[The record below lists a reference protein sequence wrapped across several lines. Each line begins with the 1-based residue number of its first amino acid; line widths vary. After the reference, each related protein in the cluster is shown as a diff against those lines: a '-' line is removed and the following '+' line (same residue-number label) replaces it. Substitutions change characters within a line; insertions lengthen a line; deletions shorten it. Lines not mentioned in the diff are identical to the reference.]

1 MKPNV
6 KLLIAAAFLATACT
20 TGSKVTTG
28 GYSDDLYFTPGDAPL
43 LAPREVKQAKQP
55 EKKSTVAME
64 VEENEQGKIVNNYIV
79 PKSSRKDKN
88 AYYFD
93 DQPAYADTVM
103 EYKDNK
109 EQITINNY
117 FEGEEMNYSSR
128 IRSFYNPYF
137 YDPYWDPFWDPYYGS
152 AFSWGLGWRG
162 IYGGYFGGYYGGW
175 DPWYGY
181 GYGGY
186 GYGYGY
192 GGYGYGGY
200 GYGGYGYGWGGGYY
214 PGWGWT
220 SGSYYAGGGGWGN
233 GNYYTGKQNSTGKR
247 GESNAVR
254 YGANNT
260 RSGMMQGSGSYNGQ
274 VLGRNPNASSTRLP
288 SVNGTNGS
296 VQLTRPA
303 VSGGVGATG
312 TRQPSTREATVLQQ
326 GQGTNTM
333 QGTPRLNRGE
343 TISNLRRS
351 GTNNIQSRGAV
362 NQSNMSSRPVP
373 AGRDYTP
380 TYNRPR
386 MNTQPSYNNGS
397 TRQYN
402 SPQSINNTQGSRYA
416 RPQSSGGSYGGAV
429 RTQTQQS
436 GSYQRGAASSS
447 PTRST
452 PAPSSSSRSYSPG
465 YSGSNPGTRSYSTP
479 AYSGASSGGSSGGN
493 SGGSSGGGHTEG
505 GGGSGRTR

>member
-6 KLLIAAAFLATACT
+6 KLLIAVALLATACT
-20 TGSKVTTG
+20 TGSKVTNG
-28 GYSDDLYFTPGDAPL
+28 GYSDDLYFTPGDAQPS
-43 LAPREVKQAKQP
+43 APKAVKQVKKQP

-64 VEENEQGKIVNNYIV
+64 VEENEQGKVVNNYLV

-88 AYYFD
+88 AYYFN

-103 EYKDNK
+103 EYKDDK

-117 FEGEEMNYSSR
+117 YEGEEMDYSTR

-137 YDPYWDPFWDPYYGS
+137 YDPFWDPYWGGFYDPYFGS
-152 AFSWGLGWRG
+152 PFSWGLGW
-162 IYGGYFGGYYGGW
+162 GGMYGGYYGGYYGGFYN
-175 DPWYGY
+175 PWNPWFGY
-181 GYGGY
+181 GYGGF
-186 GYGYGY
+186 GY

-200 GYGGYGYGWGGGYY
+200 GFGS
-214 PGWGWT
+214 GWGWT
-220 SGSYYAGGGGWGN
+220 SGGYYASGVWSN
-233 GNYYTGKQNSTGKR
+233 GNYYIGKQNSTGR
-247 GESNAVR
+247 HGESNAVR
-254 YGANNT
+254 YGTNNT
-260 RSGMMQGSGSYNGQ
+260 RSGLMQGSGSYNGQ
-274 VLGRNPNASSTRLP
+274 VLGRNPNASSNRLP
-288 SVNGTNGS
+288 SANGTNGA
-296 VQLTRPA
+296 VQLTRSA

-312 TRQPSTREATVLQQ
+312 TRQLSTREATVLQQ

-351 GTNNIQSRGAV
+351 GTNNIQSSGAG
-362 NQSNMSSRPVP
+362 NQSNMSSRPVS

-402 SPQSINNTQGSRYA
+402 TPQSNSNTQGTRYA
-416 RPQSSGGSYGGAV
+416 RPQSSGGSFGGAV
-429 RTQTQQS
+429 RSQPS

-452 PAPSSSSRSYSPG
+452 ATPSSSGRSSSPG
-465 YSGSNPGTRSYSTP
+465 YSGSNSGTRSYSAPTN
-479 AYSGASSGGSSGGN
+479 SGGN
-493 SGGSSGGGHTEG
+493 SGGGSSGGSSGGGHSGG